1 MIGEE
6 LASDYHQMR
15 LVKGYDHN
23 FVIDGWDQ
31 TLRKIAEVEGEQ
43 SGITM
48 KVYTDLPGV
57 QFYTGNFLEGVR
69 GKRNMIYHDNSGFCL
84 ETQYYPNAANEE
96 SFPSP
101 VLKKGEKYDTTTIY
115 QFGVR

>member
-1 MIGEE
+1 
-6 LASDYHQMR
+6 
-15 LVKGYDHN
+15 
-23 FVIDGWDQ
+23 
-31 TLRKIAEVEGEQ
+31 
-43 SGITM
+43 M

-115 QFGVR
+115 QFGVRNFLHISLDSEKLADLILQPNGIQIIF

>member
-1 MIGEE
+1 M
-6 LASDYHQMR
+6 
-15 LVKGYDHN
+15 
-23 FVIDGWDQ
+23 
-31 TLRKIAEVEGEQ
+31 EVY
-43 SGITM
+43 S
-48 KVYTDLPGV
+48 DLPGV

-69 GKRNMIYHDNSGFCL
+69 GKRNMIYHNNSGFCL